1 MNGQWRRCKNKQHIQ
16 EWKYVSI
23 EPLTELVQAGSDEDE
38 DDEENYND
46 LFSSQMSQDLSM
58 PMYEGDP
65 EVLSKLLSIG
75 DNFAVK
81 AAEENE
87 DFYLLK
93 CTKTMFQAPRVLK
106 DLWHNKIVRGGILV
120 EGLYYALVEGKVDT
134 YTLLEPPV
142 MIYSHLVRAI
152 RFPMEA
158 VPDLHNHFK
167 LSSEIYENIYNSMP
181 YEEGSE
187 QEGSHRVFTPTTIL
201 TTGNSCNS
209 LE

>member
-1 MNGQWRRCKNKQHIQ
+1 
-16 EWKYVSI
+16 
-23 EPLTELVQAGSDEDE
+23 
-38 DDEENYND
+38 
-46 LFSSQMSQDLSM
+46 
-58 PMYEGDP
+58 MYEGDP
-65 EVLSKLLSIG
+65 KVLSQLLSIG

-106 DLWHNKIVRGGILV
+106 DLWHNKIVKGGNIV
-120 EGLYYALVEGKVDT
+120 EGLYYGLVEGKVDT
-134 YTLLEPPV
+134 YTLLNQKPPV

-158 VPDLHNHFK
+158 IPSLHNHFK

-181 YEEGSE
+181 YEEEGE
-187 QEGSHRVFTPTTIL
+187 QEGIEFKFQCSHPP
-201 TTGNSCNS
+201 SCGCHMSPRKPSNYI
-209 LE
+209 